1 MLQHRFTAVLA
12 MLCLCVSASYAQT
25 QPDSLK
31 NKPAIVASAPPTPTN
46 SVTPTKWYDKIT
58 LKGYAQLR
66 YNRLFENNDALRCE
80 QCDKSI
86 GKGQGIAFR
95 RARLILSGEVHER
108 FSIYI
113 QFDYSSDAGA
123 TSKHFI
129 QVRDAYFDYALNKK
143 KEFRFRFGQSKVPFG
158 FDNLQSSSNRLSFDR
173 TDAINSAAPNER
185 DMGAYVMYT
194 PKAVHTRFKHLVEDG
209 LKGTGD
215 YGIFSV
221 GVYNGQSANKPEL
234 NDNLHVAARATY
246 PFKIGPKQIVEAGIQ
261 AYSGLFTLPAD
272 QLSPGAKVVSD
283 RTYTDQRVA
292 VSATL
297 YAQPFGI
304 QAEYNVG
311 KSPSFDALTDSIR
324 VQNLNGGYIQL
335 SYRMPV
341 NHSFFQPF
349 VRFQQ
354 YEGAKKHELDARY
367 YRVHETEIGLEW
379 QVIKNM
385 EITLSYTMSSRRY
398 SDFKTNY
405 EEGGHFLRIQFQANY

>member
-1 MLQHRFTAVLA
+1 MLQHRFTAALA
-12 MLCLCVSASYAQT
+12 LLCLCVSVSYAQT

-31 NKPAIVASAPPTPTN
+31 NKPVAAAPVPPAPASSAP
-46 SVTPTKWYDKIT
+46 SAKWYDKIS
-58 LKGYAQLR
+58 LRGYAQMR
-66 YNRLFENNDALRCE
+66 YNRLFENNDELRCE

-86 GKGQGIAFR
+86 GKNQGFTFR

-113 QFDYSSDAGA
+113 QFDYSSDASA
-123 TSKHFI
+123 TSKHFL

-158 FDNLQSSSNRLSFDR
+158 FDNLQSSSNRLAFDR
-173 TDAINSAAPNER
+173 TDGINSAVPNER
-185 DMGAYVMYT
+185 DMGAYIMYT
-194 PKAVHTRFKHLVEDG
+194 PKVIQTRFKSLVEHG

-215 YGIFSV
+215 YGVFSF
-221 GVYNGQSANKPEL
+221 GAYNGQITNKPEL
-234 NDNLHVAARATY
+234 NDNLHVVARAAY
-246 PFKIGPKQIVEAGIQ
+246 PFKVGPKQIVEAGIQ
-261 AYSGLFTLPAD
+261 AYSGLFTLASD
-272 QLSPGAKVVSD
+272 QLSSGVKVLTN
-283 RTYTDQRVA
+283 RTYTDQRIG
-292 VSATL
+292 VSAVL

-304 QAEYNVG
+304 QAEYNAG

-324 VQNLNGGYIQL
+324 VQNLNGGYIQF

-367 YRVHETEIGLEW
+367 YRMHETEIGLEW

-385 EITLSYTMSSRRY
+385 EITLSYAMSNRKY
-398 SDFKTNY
+398 SDFKTDYN
-405 EEGGHFLRIQFQANY
+405 EGGHFLRIQFQANY